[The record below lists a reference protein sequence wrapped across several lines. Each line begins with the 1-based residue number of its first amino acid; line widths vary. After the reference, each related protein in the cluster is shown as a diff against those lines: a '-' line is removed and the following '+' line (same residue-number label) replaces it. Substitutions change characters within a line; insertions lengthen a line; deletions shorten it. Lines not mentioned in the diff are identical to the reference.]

1 MADSYANRRHP
12 ASLLP
17 CSAHNPLLIHLVG
30 RRVSIDMITYIAR
43 QAAKVIRID
52 DEQDGRPP
60 LSPSPTSQSVPPTPP
75 RTPLK
80 VTFADQDAEST
91 TPSNPPVSTLISLE
105 NFILHLVKCSNVQ
118 VTTLLTT
125 LVYLDR
131 LRTRL
136 PSLAKGMPCTR
147 HRVFLATL
155 IVTAKYLNDSSPKNS
170 HWAKYAVLFDVNEV
184 NLMEKQLLYLL
195 DYDLRFFEPEVC
207 ALFAPFMV
215 APSPGEYSSSSAR
228 ASAVD
233 RVSKAGKARA
243 QAQLATPAPKG
254 GNLAASNSQK
264 RVQLPLTPPPVAGEE
279 RRERLNAY
287 STPTPSGSGS
297 GGGGILTTAVRGIA
311 KRLSTAHLSASYSRV
326 PQPMYNS
333 LSTTSTASSSSSS
346 SSDVA
351 SLIEDTGSSSS
362 SSEGWT
368 SNESDDETEDQQQ
381 VHVVAASSS
390 HLELHE
396 KLSVASKPGVGGV
409 KKPLRLPGTAL
420 PLHVI
425 KAHATQRARNSSDTS
440 SIHTVVDS
448 PRRGSG
454 KRESSSSSSSSVT
467 IAVSLSVTT
476 ISQTDSPK
484 GSGMGSSMTMPI
496 ISSSSGSAVCT
507 PNGNS
512 SNYKPR
518 RGTARARA
526 GTLLQPPPQSL
537 RASGVGRGAG
547 RGPAQ
552 GPAGGGFFTRM
563 WGAAA
568 GSLKPSASSSGGYAH
583 HAAHGRPPS
592 SVMNLSA

>member
-1 MADSYANRRHP
+1 
-12 ASLLP
+12 
-17 CSAHNPLLIHLVG
+17 
-30 RRVSIDMITYIAR
+30 
-43 QAAKVIRID
+43 
-52 DEQDGRPP
+52 
-60 LSPSPTSQSVPPTPP
+60 
-75 RTPLK
+75 
-80 VTFADQDAEST
+80 
-91 TPSNPPVSTLISLE
+91 
-105 NFILHLVKCSNVQ
+105 
-118 VTTLLTT
+118 
-125 LVYLDR
+125 
-131 LRTRL
+131 
-136 PSLAKGMPCTR
+136 MPCTR

-155 IVTAKYLNDSSPKNS
+155 IVAAKYLNDSSPKNM
-170 HWAKYAVLFDVNEV
+170 HWATYAAIFDVNEI

-215 APSPGEYSSSSAR
+215 APSPSECSNNSAR

-243 QAQLATPAPKG
+243 QAQLATPASKG
-254 GNLAASNSQK
+254 GNLAASVSQK
-264 RVQLPLTPPPVAGEE
+264 RVHLLLTPAPVAGEE
-279 RRERLNAY
+279 RKERSNVGIIY
-287 STPTPSGSGS
+287 STPTPSGGGS

-326 PQPMYNS
+326 PVPMYNS

-351 SLIEDTGSSSS
+351 SLMEDTGSSSS

-368 SNESDDETEDQQQ
+368 SNESDDETEEQQQ
-381 VHVVAASSS
+381 VHVVAVSSS
-390 HLELHE
+390 HLEFHE
-396 KLSVASKPGVGGV
+396 KLPVASNSGMSGV

-425 KAHATQRARNSSDTS
+425 KAQAIQRARNSSDTS

-454 KRESSSSSSSSVT
+454 KREFSSSSSSSGA
-467 IAVSLSVTT
+467 IAVSLSITT
-476 ISQTDSPK
+476 ISQTDTPT
-484 GSGMGSSMTMPI
+484 GSGMGSSVTMPI
-496 ISSSSGSAVCT
+496 ISSSSNSAICM

-512 SNYKPR
+512 SNYNTR
-518 RGTARARA
+518 RGMTRARA

-547 RGPAQ
+547 RGAPQ
-552 GPAGGGFFTRM
+552 GAGGGGFFTRM

-583 HAAHGRPPS
+583 HAAHGPPPS
-592 SVMNLSA
+592 SEMSLSA

>member
-1 MADSYANRRHP
+1 
-12 ASLLP
+12 
-17 CSAHNPLLIHLVG
+17 
-30 RRVSIDMITYIAR
+30 
-43 QAAKVIRID
+43 
-52 DEQDGRPP
+52 
-60 LSPSPTSQSVPPTPP
+60 
-75 RTPLK
+75 
-80 VTFADQDAEST
+80 
-91 TPSNPPVSTLISLE
+91 
-105 NFILHLVKCSNVQ
+105 
-118 VTTLLTT
+118 
-125 LVYLDR
+125 
-131 LRTRL
+131 
-136 PSLAKGMPCTR
+136 MPCTR

-170 HWAKYAVLFDVNEV
+170 HWASYAVLFDVNEI

-195 DYDLRFFEPEVC
+195 DYDLRFFESEVC

-215 APSPGEYSSSSAR
+215 APSPGECSSSSAR

-243 QAQLATPAPKG
+243 QAQLATPASKG
-254 GNLAASNSQK
+254 GNSAASDSQK

-279 RRERLNAY
+279 RKERSNAGITY

-326 PQPMYNS
+326 PVPMYNS

-362 SSEGWT
+362 GSEGWT
-368 SNESDDETEDQQQ
+368 SNESDDETEEQQQ

-396 KLSVASKPGVGGV
+396 KLPIASKSGMSGV

-425 KAHATQRARNSSDTS
+425 KAQAIQRARNSSDTS
-440 SIHTVVDS
+440 SVHTVVDS

-476 ISQTDSPK
+476 ITQTDSPT
-484 GSGMGSSMTMPI
+484 GSGMGSSVTMPI
-496 ISSSSGSAVCT
+496 ISSNSAICT

-512 SNYKPR
+512 SNYNPR
-518 RGTARARA
+518 RGTTRARA

-547 RGPAQ
+547 RGAAQ
-552 GPAGGGFFTRM
+552 GAAGGGFFTRM

-568 GSLKPSASSSGGYAH
+568 GSLKPSTSSSGAYAP

-592 SVMNLSA
+592 SGINLSA